1 MNLFLEG
8 PIRIGNSTALQNIL
22 RPVQAHVGGIIVQ
35 RLWQDGIIVGF
46 RSVALDGKFPTLDV
60 NFPVAKHKQDELFE
74 DVFIYNKEFKP
85 DVLKQSLTKALAYAE
100 TDSCNIILLDEIGG
114 QELLYPDVMELLLK
128 FFTIEKPRCGVLK
141 SMTQVKNLL
150 PLWIIRRI
158 CCSSENLTPTYHRQ
172 RSLYIVEPS
181 TLPLVEQAL
190 LDKMGS
196 WIQIDSNSTSP
207 SGMSSAYRSNIQQ

>member
-8 PIRIGNSTALQNIL
+8 PIRIGKSTALQNIL

-114 QELLYPDVMELLLK
+114 QELLYPDVMELLLNFHNRK
-128 FFTIEKPRCGVLK
+128 T
-141 SMTQVKNLL
+141 S
-150 PLWIIRRI
+150 LWCIKVND
-158 CCSSENLTPTYHRQ
+158 SS
-172 RSLYIVEPS
+172 
-181 TLPLVEQAL
+181 
-190 LDKMGS
+190 
-196 WIQIDSNSTSP
+196 
-207 SGMSSAYRSNIQQ
+207 